1 MSSFENLRIVDNFY
15 QTSLFFP
22 MPTVL
27 ISTLT
32 ETGMTTLG
40 PYSLVQPYY
49 VAGKEYYAML
59 LQCRNSSNTAQN
71 ILRTGKCAI
80 NFVDDK
86 PETFKEAV
94 KLSWPGDKPEE
105 KMPKVNFRLEKS
117 MVEEENPEDV
127 RPMVLTDA
135 IEVIE
140 CTWMRELDGAAKDA
154 PGCTTG
160 YEPPY
165 HDFNGITSKFGAHFI
180 LRVDRILMKKRYSDA
195 IINGVKASD
204 FPKLPVDYGYRDSKN
219 FWYHRAAWRM
229 RAELL
234 AVRKQTIESVRYAAD
249 RADDKVKFTD
259 DALETILNVPR
270 VFLPLVLKGCVDWAK
285 ENNVTLITAEHMKI
299 INDKRAKEKNAKK

>member
-49 VAGKEYYAML
+49 VAGKDYYAML

-80 NFVDDK
+80 NFIDDNPK
-86 PETFKEAV
+86 TFKEAV

-117 MVEEENPEDV
+117 MIEEQNPADV
-127 RPMVLTDA
+127 RPQVLTDA

-140 CTWMRELDGAAKDA
+140 CTWMRELDGAANDA
-154 PGCTTG
+154 PGCLNG

-180 LRVDRILMKKRYSDA
+180 LRVDKILMKKQYSDA

-204 FPKLPVDYGYRDSKN
+204 FPRLPVDYGYRDSKN

-229 RAELL
+229 RSELL
-234 AVRKQTIESVRYAAD
+234 AIRKQTLESVRYAAD
-249 RADDKVKFTD
+249 RADDTVKFTD
-259 DALETILNVPR
+259 DALQTILNVPR

-285 ENNVTLITAEHMKI
+285 ENNVTLITEEHMKI
-299 INDKRAKEKNAKK
+299 INDKRSKEKSKK